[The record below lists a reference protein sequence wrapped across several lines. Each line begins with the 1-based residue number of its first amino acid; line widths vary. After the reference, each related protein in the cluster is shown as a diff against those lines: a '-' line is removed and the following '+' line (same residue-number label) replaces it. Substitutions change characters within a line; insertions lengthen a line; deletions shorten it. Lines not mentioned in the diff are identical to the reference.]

1 MEIEMGSSIPGW
13 MFDPSLL
20 ATPFFSPS
28 AVGSVSSGGVPRS
41 ESYEGFPIDWTGK
54 PDNGG
59 VAATQRERVSQPV
72 KFRGFHDV
80 DLNCPLVS
88 DAEIPEDKSVEHIRH
103 CSVLGVQS
111 SSVCREEDI
120 THCMVQRA
128 PRASGCRYVG

>member
-59 VAATQRERVSQPV
+59 VAATQRE
-72 KFRGFHDV
+72 
-80 DLNCPLVS
+80 
-88 DAEIPEDKSVEHIRH
+88 
-103 CSVLGVQS
+103 
-111 SSVCREEDI
+111 EDI